1 MQIFK
6 NDSSLK
12 QKVENKKIQTTVL
25 QRYISNPLLVH
36 GLKFHCRLHVLV
48 TNIDVQNV
56 TYRAF
61 LHNFSYLEFATVPY
75 KKNDR
80 VFNPKMHLTNNWINW
95 RKEKIE
101 YRWPPL
107 DKDGK
112 EYPWNAELLSEYFG
126 ENVETFF
133 WKQARPIA
141 KASVEAVVKH
151 SAVKK
156 LNASINDE
164 SSKNFTMF
172 KFLGIDVMFDEDY
185 KLWLLECNNS
195 PGLNMVKTK
204 DDKGAVVPSW
214 VEYNK
219 RINQFL
225 EGSLD
230 IVGFD
235 NRKQSATTGF
245 WDISS

>member
-1 MQIFK
+1 
-6 NDSSLK
+6 
-12 QKVENKKIQTTVL
+12 
-25 QRYISNPLLVH
+25 
-36 GLKFHCRLHVLV
+36 
-48 TNIDVQNV
+48 
-56 TYRAF
+56 
-61 LHNFSYLEFATVPY
+61 
-75 KKNDR
+75 
-80 VFNPKMHLTNNWINW
+80 
-95 RKEKIE
+95 
-101 YRWPPL
+101 
-107 DKDGK
+107 
-112 EYPWNAELLSEYFG
+112 LLSEYFG

-164 SSKNFTMF
+164 SFKNFTMF

-195 PGLNMVKTK
+195 PGLNMLKTK

-235 NRKQSATTGF
+235 NRKQLATTGF